1 MTVYRLCHYRNKN
14 MFFGNTE
21 LLVTF
26 VIGMILMLIGFGFRD
41 RNPGM
46 ILLGLGFLA
55 TIFVLIKKAIELFS

>member
-1 MTVYRLCHYRNKN
+1 

-26 VIGMILMLIGFGFRD
+26 VIGMILMLIGFGLRD

-46 ILLGLGFLA
+46 ILLGIGFLA